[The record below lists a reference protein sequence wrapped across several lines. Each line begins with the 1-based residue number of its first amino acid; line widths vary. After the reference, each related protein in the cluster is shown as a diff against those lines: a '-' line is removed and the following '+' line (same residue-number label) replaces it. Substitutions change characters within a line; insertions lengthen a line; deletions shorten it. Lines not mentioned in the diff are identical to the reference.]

1 MGIFIVILLIL
12 SLFISFVLLYIYNEE
27 KSGTEIIAFSILMVF
42 TGFVFY
48 YIDQHGMFGHF
59 IGLGLVLVGFFLGGM
74 RFLFKP

>member
-1 MGIFIVILLIL
+1 MILLIL
-12 SLFISFVLLYIYNEE
+12 SLFISFLLFYIYNEV

-48 YIDQHGMFGHF
+48 IDQHGMFGYF
-59 IGLGLVLVGFFLGGM
+59 FGLGLVLVGFFLGSM